1 MCPGGSITDLG
12 PGDAVSGDGDTKKSD
27 QRVDLSRL
35 LPEGVNEIV
44 GRPGGQGS
52 LGRYG
57 LGRSSPPH
65 PGQSMISMAMLGSLE
80 PRPEPG
86 SRECDGSL
94 DSLWVDGTFSQKTP
108 VPRCP
113 LGVRQDTDS
122 VKT

>member
-1 MCPGGSITDLG
+1 MSVCPGGSITDLG

-35 LPEGVNEIV
+35 LQEGINEIV

-80 PRPEPG
+80 PKTRA
-86 SRECDGSL
+86 RE
-94 DSLWVDGTFSQKTP
+94 Q
-108 VPRCP
+108 RM
-113 LGVRQDTDS
+113 
-122 VKT
+122 